1 MGEER
6 KMNRRGFFKGSII
19 ILLGLILLANNFQ
32 ILPWGVWYELVRLW
46 PVILIAVGTHLIFR
60 KSSLSFLQI
69 LPPLIVIAAIG
80 GAIYLSQFGGNYQ
93 KVDQVFRFEQ
103 PLSPDLTRASISISF
118 GAGRLGL
125 EGGSTHLFDG
135 DLVTPSWLRPKM
147 KYKVIDREGLLELT
161 EEGGR
166 DGFRFG
172 TSGKDHSW
180 DLRLN
185 NEIPLALIIKTGASS
200 NYLDLSSLKVT
211 YLELDTGASNS
222 EIKFADSA
230 SIRAKIHAGASS
242 IKLLIPQ
249 SIGTRIKADTAL
261 TSSNLMELGF
271 RKEKDVYTSKNYPT
285 AETRVDLDLDVGVS
299 SLSVELY

>member
-1 MGEER
+1 
-6 KMNRRGFFKGSII
+6 MNGRSFFKGLIV

-32 ILPWGVWYELVRLW
+32 ILPWGVWYELMRLW

-60 KSSLSFLQI
+60 KTSLSFLRI
-69 LPPLIVIAAIG
+69 ISPLIIIAAIG
-80 GAIYLSQFGGNYQ
+80 GAIYLSQVGGNYQ
-93 KVDQVFRFEQ
+93 KVDQTFRFEQ
-103 PLSPDLTRASISISF
+103 PLSPDLTRASIIISF
-118 GAGRLGL
+118 GAGRLRL
-125 EGGSTHLFDG
+125 EGGSTYLFDG

-147 KYKVIDREGLLELT
+147 RYKVIDREGFLELT
-161 EEGGR
+161 QEGKR
-166 DGFRFG
+166 NRFRFG
-172 TSGKDHSW
+172 PWGKDHSW

-200 NYLDLSSLKVT
+200 NHLDLSSLKVT
-211 YLELDTGASNS
+211 YLELDTGASKS
-222 EIKFADSA
+222 EIKFGDSA
-230 SIRAKIHAGASS
+230 SIRAKIHAGVSQ
-242 IKLLIPQ
+242 IRLLIPQ

-299 SLSVELY
+299 SLRVELY

>member
-1 MGEER
+1 MGKER

-32 ILPWGVWYELVRLW
+32 ILPWGVWYELMRLW
-46 PVILIAVGTHLIFR
+46 PVILIAVGTHFIFR

-69 LPPLIVIAAIG
+69 FPPLIVIAAIG

-93 KVDQVFRFEQ
+93 KVDQMFRFEQ

-118 GAGRLGL
+118 GAGRLSL

-147 KYKVIDREGLLELT
+147 RYKVIDREGLLELT

-166 DGFRFG
+166 DGFRFRP
-172 TSGKDHSW
+172 SGKDHSW

-185 NEIPLALIIKTGASS
+185 NEIPLALTIKTGASS
-200 NYLDLSSLKVT
+200 NYLDLSFLKVT

-222 EIKFADSA
+222 EIKFADSV
-230 SIRAKIHAGASS
+230 SIRAKIHAGASV

-249 SIGTRIKADTAL
+249 TIGTRIKADPPL